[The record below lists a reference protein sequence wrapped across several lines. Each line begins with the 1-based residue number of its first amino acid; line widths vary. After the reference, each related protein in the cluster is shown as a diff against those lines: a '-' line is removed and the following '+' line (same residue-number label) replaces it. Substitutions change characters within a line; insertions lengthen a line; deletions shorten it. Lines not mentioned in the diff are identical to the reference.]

1 MYQFNRKEYEERM
14 KWYQDARFGMFI
26 HWGLY
31 SIPARGEWV
40 RSTEEMPEEEYLP
53 FMKEF
58 DARDYNPKQWAKEA
72 KAAGMKY
79 VVLTAKHHDG
89 FCLFDS
95 KYTDYKVTNT
105 PAGRDLIKEYVEAL
119 REEGLKVGL
128 YFTLLDWH
136 HPDYPHY
143 GDRIHPMRNHPE
155 CSNENRDFSRYIEYM
170 YNQVEEVCTNYG
182 KIDIMWFDFSYD
194 DMRGEKWGATRLI
207 DMVRRLQP
215 GIIIDNRLEVSGE
228 GRGSLY
234 ECDPTPYHGDFISP
248 EQIIPPEGICDKEG
262 NPMVWEACF
271 TMNNNWGYCA
281 NDHYYK
287 PASMLIK
294 KLVECVSKGGNMILN
309 VGPDA
314 KGKFP
319 KESSAI
325 LAEIGRWMDKNHDSI
340 YGCAPAADIPKPDYG
355 RITRNG
361 NKYYVHIYENTLG
374 PLPLIGFDKNKIVK
388 VRALDDGHEVPISTL
403 WVHSDYPDIAFVDL
417 GPDPILPDPVDYV
430 LEYKKAAGWQL
441 FLRSLT
447 ELRHRCPSGLTTV
460 SLVYEI
466 IQNPAAYDNNKGN
479 SNNTFRCFLRHLAF
493 GTDGIG
499 IESQGIIDLMR
510 GAHGGSVCDYR
521 HALIHNGN
529 RDLEFRTRSF
539 LIDREIFFTVNDH
552 VVIIRTA
559 PLDIGSYFAVFH
571 SDQSR

>member
-207 DMVRRLQP
+207 YMVR
-215 GIIIDNRLEVSGE
+215 
-228 GRGSLY
+228 
-234 ECDPTPYHGDFISP
+234 
-248 EQIIPPEGICDKEG
+248 
-262 NPMVWEACF
+262 
-271 TMNNNWGYCA
+271 
-281 NDHYYK
+281 
-287 PASMLIK
+287 
-294 KLVECVSKGGNMILN
+294 
-309 VGPDA
+309 
-314 KGKFP
+314 
-319 KESSAI
+319 
-325 LAEIGRWMDKNHDSI
+325 
-340 YGCAPAADIPKPDYG
+340 
-355 RITRNG
+355 
-361 NKYYVHIYENTLG
+361 
-374 PLPLIGFDKNKIVK
+374 
-388 VRALDDGHEVPISTL
+388 
-403 WVHSDYPDIAFVDL
+403 
-417 GPDPILPDPVDYV
+417 
-430 LEYKKAAGWQL
+430 
-441 FLRSLT
+441 
-447 ELRHRCPSGLTTV
+447 
-460 SLVYEI
+460 
-466 IQNPAAYDNNKGN
+466 
-479 SNNTFRCFLRHLAF
+479 
-493 GTDGIG
+493 
-499 IESQGIIDLMR
+499 IE
-510 GAHGGSVCDYR
+510 
-521 HALIHNGN
+521 
-529 RDLEFRTRSF
+529 
-539 LIDREIFFTVNDH
+539 
-552 VVIIRTA
+552 
-559 PLDIGSYFAVFH
+559 
-571 SDQSR
+571 